1 MINGKVN
8 GKVVIVGAGTVGA
21 TIAYSVVLNELAS
34 EVVLIDVN
42 KNKAMG
48 EAEDMNHGLAY
59 VKQMQIKAGDY
70 EDCKGADVV
79 IIAAGIG
86 RKPGQTRLDLA
97 KINVSILKDV
107 IANVVKYTKDS
118 VILVVANPVDVL
130 TFAAQKFSG
139 LPKTQVFGTGTAYD
153 TARLRYFISQYCD
166 VDVTNVH
173 AYMIGEHGDSQVPVW
188 SNANIAGKKFDDF
201 LSNLSPEEREAKKAS
216 IVEEVKTA
224 GGKTIALKG
233 LTNYGIALTVMRI
246 LKAILGNENS
256 IIPVSSVRD
265 GLYGVSGV
273 SLSLPS
279 VINAKGISQIF
290 EVNLTDEEKAALKV
304 SEQKLKEVVDQV
316 VL

>member
-21 TIAYSVVLNELAS
+21 TIAYSVVLSELAS

-48 EAEDMNHGLAY
+48 EAEDINHGLAY
-59 VKQMQIKAGDY
+59 VKQMKLKAGDY

-97 KINVSILKDV
+97 KINISILKDV
-107 IANVVKYTKDS
+107 ISNVVKYTKDS
-118 VILVVANPVDVL
+118 VILVVANPVDIL
-130 TFAAQKFSG
+130 TFAAQKLSG

-153 TARLRYFISQYCD
+153 TARLRYFISTYCN

-201 LSNLSPEEREAKKAS
+201 LSNLTPEEREAKKAD
-216 IVEEVKTA
+216 IVKEVKTA

-233 LTNYGIALTVMRI
+233 MTNYGIALTVMRI

-290 EVNLTDEEKAALKV
+290 EVNLTDEEKAALKQ
-304 SEQKLKEVVDQV
+304 SEKKLKEVLDQV
-316 VL
+316 M